1 MGEEERGARR
11 REEGVHFSSLSPFSL
26 VEQDDLRVSR
36 CGTLGASGPLGAT
49 AGPREKPQEK
59 VTKKTF
65 WDPSLDR
72 PPQKTD
78 HYPCGLPKTNFHKK
92 KTIFQANVLP
102 FGFFVSFLRF
112 SLYFR
117 FVFFHV
123 FLVFLREGGSGWGGW
138 GVAPPP
144 PSPLQLTFHPRPN
157 KPQRTLGERETELPP
172 ST

>member
-72 PPQKTD
+72 PPHKTD

-102 FGFFVSFLRF
+102 FGFFRF
-112 SLYFR
+112 FSSLFPLLSICI
-117 FVFFHV
+117 FSCFSCISS
-123 FLVFLREGGSGWGGW
+123 GGRVRLGRMGSCSSSSLSS
-138 GVAPPP
+138 PTNLS
-144 PSPLQLTFHPRPN
+144 PSP
-157 KPQRTLGERETELPP
+157 K
-172 ST
+172 